1 MDTSKNL
8 FPHKHFVDAKLRR
21 KLINQKPILIW
32 LSGLS
37 GSGKST
43 IANDLEKKLYE
54 NGFLSYL
61 LDGDNIRIGLNKD
74 LGFSDEDRKENIR
87 RISEVSRLMLDAGL
101 IVITAFISP
110 FEEERE
116 LAKSLVKEET
126 YFLVHVDCSVEKC
139 EERDVKGLYKKA
151 RAGEI
156 KNFTGID
163 DPYEAPLNAEVILN
177 SHEMSLQEEVDT
189 LLNVLRERGIIYFFT

>member
-1 MDTSKNL
+1 MIFTIICKY
-8 FPHKHFVDAKLRR
+8 LRQ
-21 KLINQKPILIW
+21 KLIKQKPLLIW

-43 IANDLEKKLYE
+43 IANVLEKKLYE

-61 LDGDNIRIGLNKD
+61 LDGDNIRVGLNND

-87 RISEVSRLMLDAGL
+87 RIAEVSKLMIDAGI

-110 FEEERE
+110 FEEERDF
-116 LAKSLVKEET
+116 AKKLVKKEN
-126 YFLVHVDCSVEKC
+126 YFLVHVDCSIEKC
-139 EERDVKGLYKKA
+139 EERDVKGLYKKV
-151 RAGEI
+151 RRGEI

-163 DPYEAPLNAEVILN
+163 SPYEAPKNPNLKINTENERVDESVKKIFSVIL
-177 SHEMSLQEEVDT
+177 EKIKV
-189 LLNVLRERGIIYFFT
+189 

>member
-1 MDTSKNL
+1 MDSLKNL
-8 FPHKHFVDAKLRR
+8 FPHKHFVNADLRR
-21 KLINQKPILIW
+21 KLIKQKPILIW

-43 IANDLEKKLYE
+43 IANELEKKLYK

-61 LDGDNIRIGLNKD
+61 LDGDNIRVGLNKD
-74 LGFSDEDRKENIR
+74 LGFSDNDRKENIR
-87 RISEVSRLMLDAGL
+87 RISEVSRLMIDAGI

-110 FEEERE
+110 FDEERE
-116 LAKSLVKEET
+116 LARTLVLSDN

-151 RAGEI
+151 RNGEI

-163 DPYEAPLNAEVILN
+163 SPYEIPKKPNLIVNTEKETVNESVEKIFDAIKDKIN
-177 SHEMSLQEEVDT
+177 
-189 LLNVLRERGIIYFFT
+189 

>member
-8 FPHKHFVDAKLRR
+8 FPHDHYVNAERR
-21 KLINQKPILIW
+21 KELINQKPLLIW

-43 IANDLEKKLYE
+43 IANELEKKLFE
-54 NGFLSYL
+54 NGYLSYL

-74 LGFSDEDRKENIR
+74 LGFSDNDRKENIR
-87 RISEVSRLMLDAGL
+87 RISEVSKLMLDAGL

-116 LAKSLVKEET
+116 LAKSLVKEEN
-126 YFLVHVDCSVEKC
+126 YFLVHVNCSVEKC

-163 DPYEAPLNAEVILN
+163 SPYEVPDNPNLI
-177 SHEMSLQEEVDT
+177 VDT
-189 LLNVLRERGIIYFFT
+189 EKESVNESVNKIFTAITNKIK

>member
-1 MDTSKNL
+1 METPKNL
-8 FPHKHFVDAKLRR
+8 FPHKHFVSAELRR
-21 KLINQKPILIW
+21 KLIKQKPLLIW

-43 IANDLEKKLYE
+43 IANELEKKLYH

-74 LGFSDEDRKENIR
+74 LGFSDDDRKENIR
-87 RISEVSRLMLDAGL
+87 RISEVSRLILDAGL

-116 LAKSLVKEET
+116 LARSLVLSEN

-151 RAGEI
+151 RNGEI

-163 DPYEAPLNAEVILN
+163 SPYETPENPNLIVNTEIE
-177 SHEMSLQEEVDT
+177 SVDESVEKIFIAIK
-189 LLNVLRERGIIYFFT
+189 NKIN

>member
-1 MDTSKNL
+1 MNTSKNL
-8 FPHKHFVDAKLRR
+8 FPHEHFVDANLRR

-74 LGFSDEDRKENIR
+74 LGFSDDDRKENIR

-110 FEEERE
+110 FEEERKLEWVKLKTSLE
-116 LAKSLVKEET
+116 LIHHMK
-126 YFLVHVDCSVEKC
+126 FP
-139 EERDVKGLYKKA
+139 
-151 RAGEI
+151 
-156 KNFTGID
+156 N
-163 DPYEAPLNAEVILN
+163 
-177 SHEMSLQEEVDT
+177 
-189 LLNVLRERGIIYFFT
+189 LLI

>member
-1 MDTSKNL
+1 MLMQKEEKEIID
-8 FPHKHFVDAKLRR
+8 
-21 KLINQKPILIW
+21 QKPILIW

-43 IANDLEKKLYE
+43 IANELEKKLYE
-54 NGFLSYL
+54 NGYLSYL

-74 LGFSDEDRKENIR
+74 LGFTDDDRKENIR

-116 LAKSLVKEET
+116 LAKSLVKKKIT
-126 YFLVHVDCSVEKC
+126 SWFMSIVLSKSVRREM
-139 EERDVKGLYKKA
+139 L
-151 RAGEI
+151 RAYTRKLEQGKLKI
-156 KNFTGID
+156 
-163 DPYEAPLNAEVILN
+163 
-177 SHEMSLQEEVDT
+177 SLE
-189 LLNVLRERGIIYFFT
+189 

>member
-1 MDTSKNL
+1 METPKNL
-8 FPHKHFVDAKLRR
+8 FPHKHFVSAELRKKLT
-21 KLINQKPILIW
+21 NQKPILIW
-32 LSGLS
+32 LSGIS

-43 IANDLEKKLYE
+43 IANELEKKLYE
-54 NGFLSYL
+54 NNFLSYL

-74 LGFSDEDRKENIR
+74 LGFTDDDRKENIR

-110 FEEERE
+110 FKEERQ
-116 LAKSLVKEET
+116 LAKSLVHEEN

-163 DPYEAPLNAEVILN
+163 SPYEVPENPNLIVNTEKENVDESVEKIFNAIKGKIN
-177 SHEMSLQEEVDT
+177 
-189 LLNVLRERGIIYFFT
+189 

>member
-1 MDTSKNL
+1 METPKNL
-8 FPHKHFVDAKLRR
+8 FPHKHFVSAELRK

-32 LSGLS
+32 LSGIS

-43 IANDLEKKLYE
+43 IANELEKKLYE
-54 NGFLSYL
+54 NNFLSYL

-74 LGFSDEDRKENIR
+74 LGFTDDDRKENIR

-110 FEEERE
+110 FKEERQ
-116 LAKSLVKEET
+116 LAKSLVLEEN

-163 DPYEAPLNAEVILN
+163 SPYEVPENPNLIVNTERESVDESVKKIFNAIKGKIN
-177 SHEMSLQEEVDT
+177 
-189 LLNVLRERGIIYFFT
+189 

>member
-1 MDTSKNL
+1 METPKNL
-8 FPHKHFVDAKLRR
+8 FPHKHFVSAELRK

-32 LSGLS
+32 LSGIS

-43 IANDLEKKLYE
+43 IANELEKKLYE
-54 NGFLSYL
+54 NNFLSYL

-74 LGFSDEDRKENIR
+74 LGFTDDDRKENIR

-110 FEEERE
+110 FKEERQ
-116 LAKSLVKEET
+116 LAKSLVLEEN

-163 DPYEAPLNAEVILN
+163 SPYEVPENPNLIVNTEKENVDESVEKIFNAIK
-177 SHEMSLQEEVDT
+177 
-189 LLNVLRERGIIYFFT
+189 GIIN

>member
-1 MDTSKNL
+1 METPKNL
-8 FPHKHFVDAKLRR
+8 FPHKHFVSAELRK

-32 LSGLS
+32 LSGIS

-43 IANDLEKKLYE
+43 IANELEKKLYE
-54 NGFLSYL
+54 NNFLSYL

-74 LGFSDEDRKENIR
+74 LGFTDDDRKENIR

-110 FEEERE
+110 FKEERQ
-116 LAKSLVKEET
+116 LAKSLVLEEN

-163 DPYEAPLNAEVILN
+163 SPYEVPENPNLIVNTEKESVNESVEKIFNAIKGKIN
-177 SHEMSLQEEVDT
+177 
-189 LLNVLRERGIIYFFT
+189 

>member
-1 MDTSKNL
+1 METPKNL
-8 FPHKHFVDAKLRR
+8 FPHKHFVSAELRKKLT
-21 KLINQKPILIW
+21 NQKPILIW
-32 LSGLS
+32 LSGIS

-43 IANDLEKKLYE
+43 IANELEKKLYE
-54 NGFLSYL
+54 NNFLSYL

-74 LGFSDEDRKENIR
+74 LGFTDDDRKENIR

-110 FEEERE
+110 FKEERQ
-116 LAKSLVKEET
+116 LAKSLVLEEN

-163 DPYEAPLNAEVILN
+163 SPYEVPENPNLIVNTEKESVDESVKKIFNAIKGKIN
-177 SHEMSLQEEVDT
+177 
-189 LLNVLRERGIIYFFT
+189 

>member
-1 MDTSKNL
+1 METPKNL
-8 FPHKHFVDAKLRR
+8 FPHKHFVSAELRK

-32 LSGLS
+32 LSGIS

-43 IANDLEKKLYE
+43 IANELEKKLYE
-54 NGFLSYL
+54 NNFLSYL

-74 LGFSDEDRKENIR
+74 LGFTDDDRKENIR

-110 FEEERE
+110 FKEERQ
-116 LAKSLVKEET
+116 LAKSLVLKEN

-163 DPYEAPLNAEVILN
+163 SPYEVPENPNLIVNTEKESVDESVKKIFNAIKGKIN
-177 SHEMSLQEEVDT
+177 
-189 LLNVLRERGIIYFFT
+189 

>member
-1 MDTSKNL
+1 METPKNL
-8 FPHKHFVDAKLRR
+8 FPHKHFVSAELRK

-32 LSGLS
+32 LSGIS

-43 IANDLEKKLYE
+43 IANELEKKLYE
-54 NGFLSYL
+54 NNFLSYL

-74 LGFSDEDRKENIR
+74 LGFTDDDRKENIR

-110 FEEERE
+110 FKEERQ
-116 LAKSLVKEET
+116 LAKSLVLEEN
-126 YFLVHVDCSVEKC
+126 YFLVHVDWSVEKC

-163 DPYEAPLNAEVILN
+163 SPYEVPENPNLIVNTEKE
-177 SHEMSLQEEVDT
+177 SVDES
-189 LLNVLRERGIIYFFT
+189 VKKIFIKS

>member
-1 MDTSKNL
+1 METPKNL
-8 FPHKHFVDAKLRR
+8 FPHKHFVSAELRK

-32 LSGLS
+32 LSGIS

-43 IANDLEKKLYE
+43 IANELEKKLYE
-54 NGFLSYL
+54 NNFLSYL

-74 LGFSDEDRKENIR
+74 LGFTDDDRKENIR

-110 FEEERE
+110 FKEERQ
-116 LAKSLVKEET
+116 LAKSLVLEEN
-126 YFLVHVDCSVEKC
+126 YFLIHVDCSVEKC

-163 DPYEAPLNAEVILN
+163 SPYEVPENPNLIVNTEKESVDESVKKIFNAIKGKIN
-177 SHEMSLQEEVDT
+177 
-189 LLNVLRERGIIYFFT
+189 

>member
-1 MDTSKNL
+1 MEHSKNL
-8 FPHKHFVDAKLRR
+8 FPHNHYVDSNLRK
-21 KLINQKPILIW
+21 KLIKQQPMLIW

-43 IANDLEKKLYE
+43 IANELEKKLYN

-61 LDGDNIRIGLNKD
+61 LDGDNIRVGLNND
-74 LGFSDEDRKENIR
+74 LGFTDEGRKENIR
-87 RISEVSRLMLDAGL
+87 RIAEVSRLMIDAGL

-110 FEEERE
+110 FEEERA
-116 LAKSLVKEET
+116 LAKSLVLEDN
-126 YFLVHVDCSVEKC
+126 YFLVHVDCTVEKC

-151 RAGEI
+151 RSGEI

-163 DPYEAPLNAEVILN
+163 SPYEIPKNPNLI
-177 SHEMSLQEEVDT
+177 VDT
-189 LLNVLRERGIIYFFT
+189 ENESIEQSMLKVYNAIINKIQYK

>member
-8 FPHKHFVDAKLRR
+8 FPHDHYVNADRR
-21 KLINQKPILIW
+21 KELINQKPLLIW

-54 NGFLSYL
+54 NGYLSYL

-74 LGFSDEDRKENIR
+74 LGFSDDDRKENIR

-116 LAKSLVKEET
+116 LAKSLVKEEN
-126 YFLVHVDCSVEKC
+126 YFLVHVNCSVEKC

-156 KNFTGID
+156 KNFTGISS
-163 DPYEAPLNAEVILN
+163 PYEEPEKPNLIIDTSREKV
-177 SHEMSLQEEVDT
+177 EESVAK
-189 LLNVLRERGIIYFFT
+189 LENFIIKEFGF

>member
-1 MDTSKNL
+1 MNNSKNL
-8 FPHKHFVDAKLRR
+8 FPHNHFVNSVLRQ
-21 KLINQKPILIW
+21 KLIKQKPLLIW

-43 IANDLEKKLYE
+43 IANVLEKKLYE

-61 LDGDNIRIGLNKD
+61 LDGDNIRVGLNND

-87 RISEVSRLMLDAGL
+87 RIAEVSKLMIDAGV

-110 FEEERE
+110 FEEERDF
-116 LAKSLVKEET
+116 AKKLVKKEN
-126 YFLVHVDCSVEKC
+126 YFLVHVDCSIEKC
-139 EERDVKGLYKKA
+139 EERDVKGLYKKV
-151 RAGEI
+151 RKGEI

-163 DPYEAPLNAEVILN
+163 SPYEEPKNPNLKINTENETVDESVEKIFSVIL
-177 SHEMSLQEEVDT
+177 EKIKV
-189 LLNVLRERGIIYFFT
+189 

>member
-1 MDTSKNL
+1 METPKNL
-8 FPHKHFVDAKLRR
+8 FPHKHFVSAELRKKLT
-21 KLINQKPILIW
+21 NQKPILIW
-32 LSGLS
+32 LSGIS

-43 IANDLEKKLYE
+43 IANELEKKLYE
-54 NGFLSYL
+54 NNFLSYL

-74 LGFSDEDRKENIR
+74 LGFTDDDRKENIR

-110 FEEERE
+110 FKEERQ
-116 LAKSLVKEET
+116 LAKSLVLEEN

-163 DPYEAPLNAEVILN
+163 SPYEVPENPNIIVNTEKENVDESVEKIFNAIKGKIN
-177 SHEMSLQEEVDT
+177 
-189 LLNVLRERGIIYFFT
+189 